1 MSQENGIPK
10 IVADLDHII
19 QVKLPVVRDFSTG
32 GGHAPGPDL
41 MEGRGPDA
49 GIVTKKWQ
57 GWAPENLNVV
67 GKPLPPMPEVSIPRF
82 LGTAQYAT
90 RVWMP
95 DMHYA
100 KVLISPHPRA
110 RIRLLDTSTARR
122 MPGVSAILTYEN
134 GPANHPLS
142 RDLNFQG
149 EIVAFVTAETE
160 DQAEDALAAIEVD
173 YEILPS
179 ASSVR
184 DSMAADAPDLNQG
197 RGNLNQRRPDD
208 FFYDPDAS
216 WVGAQGNVE
225 EGFAEADV
233 VREYTYYFAGGVSVP
248 MQPVGGVAKWDGDR
262 LTFWAMNQGIY
273 PYRLE
278 LANGLGVDPESIH
291 YINKYNGCTFGSAME
306 ASYLNPFI
314 AHLAKLARH
323 PVKLMLTKDQELAR
337 LQVKP
342 ENFAT
347 LKVGARNDG
356 RITAIESNV
365 YMATGDTTDTWGGGH
380 CATPIE
386 LYGARVAHIKSTW
399 YCYKTN
405 SIRIGPSRSYQQQE
419 SKWAWENMIDEMS
432 YALGMDPVEFRRI
445 NVARPGDPGLV
456 CIGGPGEDQY
466 TYDSHAGLE
475 VIDEGAK
482 AFGWD
487 QRNPT
492 PGGNEGRYKRGLGMG
507 MSQHHGGQCGYH
519 EEELYFE
526 RFEAGTG
533 FQNQP
538 YGAEVEVDSEGLAT
552 IRFAL
557 PDSGTNHATAPSQ
570 MVAEILG
577 FTTRDQIRVIW
588 GDTDTT
594 PLSGRWYAGRTI
606 TQQSG
611 PICIAADKLRRDLLG
626 RAARSLG
633 VDADTLQISDGVI
646 SSTEDPQLQ
655 TTFAE
660 LANANGGIVRQA
672 GRGGGG
678 RRGRVNNKGVGA
690 CFVEVEVDTYTGAWR
705 FLRSVYSHDT
715 GLIVNPLVGAA
726 DMHGSLMQSTQIAT
740 DPIPWDREFPGTR
753 HYSVGYLSYR
763 LPTIMDAPD
772 DQTNVFIDSLEPRWF
787 FGTKSFS
794 ETSIGSVPGALSN
807 AIFNA
812 CGVRIREHPITSDK
826 IMAGLKELEARA

>member
-10 IVADLDHII
+10 IEADLDHII

-262 LTFWAMNQGIY
+262 LTFWAMNPGIY

-278 LANGLGVDPESIH
+278 LANGLGVELDPRFGDRLPTDVPRTIGPAGPPPMPLAAAR
-291 YINKYNGCTFGSAME
+291 INPIPRDDWSDEVRGLLDPDGE
-306 ASYLNPFI
+306 GGPVLNLY
-314 AHLAKLARH
+314 ATLARH
-323 PVKLMLTKDQELAR
+323 PVFFRPRAAQSAYIR
-337 LQVKP
+337 LG
-342 ENFAT
+342 AT
-347 LKVGARNDG
+347 LSAR
-356 RITAIESNV
+356 
-365 YMATGDTTDTWGGGH
+365 
-380 CATPIE
+380 
-386 LYGARVAHIKSTW
+386 AREIL
-399 YCYKTN
+399 
-405 SIRIGPSRSYQQQE
+405 ILRIGWLCGSEYE
-419 SKWAWENMIDEMS
+419 W
-432 YALGMDPVEFRRI
+432 
-445 NVARPGDPGLV
+445 
-456 CIGGPGEDQY
+456 
-466 TYDSHAGLE
+466 
-475 VIDEGAK
+475 
-482 AFGWD
+482 
-487 QRNPT
+487 
-492 PGGNEGRYKRGLGMG
+492 
-507 MSQHHGGQCGYH
+507 SQH
-519 EEELYFE
+519 
-526 RFEAGTG
+526 
-533 FQNQP
+533 
-538 YGAEVEVDSEGLAT
+538 V
-552 IRFAL
+552 
-557 PDSGTNHATAPSQ
+557 
-570 MVAEILG
+570 
-577 FTTRDQIRVIW
+577 
-588 GDTDTT
+588 
-594 PLSGRWYAGRTI
+594 
-606 TQQSG
+606 
-611 PICIAADKLRRDLLG
+611 
-626 RAARSLG
+626 RAARRIGMSDDEIRRIAEG
-633 VDADTLQISDGVI
+633 ADAGWDPFEAALIRATDDLHRDDTISDATWQALSERYGTPELIDVVI
-646 SSTEDPQLQ
+646 T
-655 TTFAE
+655 
-660 LANANGGIVRQA
+660 VA
-672 GRGGGG
+672 GYRMVSIALNSIG
-678 RRGRVNNKGVGA
+678 
-690 CFVEVEVDTYTGAWR
+690 
-705 FLRSVYSHDT
+705 
-715 GLIVNPLVGAA
+715 
-726 DMHGSLMQSTQIAT
+726 TQ
-740 DPIPWDREFPGTR
+740 
-753 HYSVGYLSYR
+753 
-763 LPTIMDAPD
+763 
-772 DQTNVFIDSLEPRWF
+772 LEPDRPRF
-787 FGTKSFS
+787 PDVS
-794 ETSIGSVPGALSN
+794 
-807 AIFNA
+807 
-812 CGVRIREHPITSDK
+812 R
-826 IMAGLKELEARA
+826 

>member
-10 IVADLDHII
+10 IEADLDHII

-262 LTFWAMNQGIY
+262 LTFWAMNPGIY

-278 LANGLGVDPESIH
+278 LANGLGVELDPRFGDRLRDGGLLPESV
-291 YINKYNGCTFGSAME
+291 YRSPGEVGTSSGQVDVDQGSGTGSA
-306 ASYLNPFI
+306 S
-314 AHLAKLARH
+314 
-323 PVKLMLTKDQELAR
+323 
-337 LQVKP
+337 
-342 ENFAT
+342 
-347 LKVGARNDG
+347 
-356 RITAIESNV
+356 
-365 YMATGDTTDTWGGGH
+365 
-380 CATPIE
+380 
-386 LYGARVAHIKSTW
+386 
-399 YCYKTN
+399 
-405 SIRIGPSRSYQQQE
+405 
-419 SKWAWENMIDEMS
+419 
-432 YALGMDPVEFRRI
+432 
-445 NVARPGDPGLV
+445 
-456 CIGGPGEDQY
+456 
-466 TYDSHAGLE
+466 
-475 VIDEGAK
+475 
-482 AFGWD
+482 
-487 QRNPT
+487 
-492 PGGNEGRYKRGLGMG
+492 
-507 MSQHHGGQCGYH
+507 GQ
-519 EEELYFE
+519 
-526 RFEAGTG
+526 A
-533 FQNQP
+533 
-538 YGAEVEVDSEGLAT
+538 
-552 IRFAL
+552 
-557 PDSGTNHATAPSQ
+557 
-570 MVAEILG
+570 
-577 FTTRDQIRVIW
+577 
-588 GDTDTT
+588 
-594 PLSGRWYAGRTI
+594 
-606 TQQSG
+606 
-611 PICIAADKLRRDLLG
+611 
-626 RAARSLG
+626 
-633 VDADTLQISDGVI
+633 
-646 SSTEDPQLQ
+646 
-655 TTFAE
+655 
-660 LANANGGIVRQA
+660 
-672 GRGGGG
+672 
-678 RRGRVNNKGVGA
+678 
-690 CFVEVEVDTYTGAWR
+690 
-705 FLRSVYSHDT
+705 
-715 GLIVNPLVGAA
+715 
-726 DMHGSLMQSTQIAT
+726 
-740 DPIPWDREFPGTR
+740 
-753 HYSVGYLSYR
+753 
-763 LPTIMDAPD
+763 
-772 DQTNVFIDSLEPRWF
+772 
-787 FGTKSFS
+787 
-794 ETSIGSVPGALSN
+794 
-807 AIFNA
+807 
-812 CGVRIREHPITSDK
+812 
-826 IMAGLKELEARA
+826 